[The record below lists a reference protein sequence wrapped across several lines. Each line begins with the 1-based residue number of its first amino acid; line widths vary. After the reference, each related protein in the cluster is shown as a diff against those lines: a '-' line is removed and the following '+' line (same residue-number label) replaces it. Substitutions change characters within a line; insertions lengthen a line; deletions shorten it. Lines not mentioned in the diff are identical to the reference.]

1 MLKLSLRKKIKLMD
15 SHQLSIKNLTMMW
28 IWEAMASTHHQL
40 WELHNKTMV
49 VEHLH
54 IQHSVLQIIKVDS
67 HLHMALNLLQCTE
80 ECLLLMTDIPL
91 LLIKVD
97 TEISLLQSITLQHLL
112 FINQLLVVLIHQLLI
127 KLVQSTLLPLKTSEV
142 LLTIVVL
149 VQVITELQVV
159 LVQVQFTHPL
169 LVEDINLQATVPH
182 RIKVLEAI
190 RQLIKVSYHK
200 LN

>member
-1 MLKLSLRKKIKLMD
+1 
-15 SHQLSIKNLTMMW
+15 
-28 IWEAMASTHHQL
+28 
-40 WELHNKTMV
+40 MV

-67 HLHMALNLLQCTE
+67 HLLMALNLLQCTE
-80 ECLLLMTDIPL
+80 ECLLPMTDIPL